1 MTTRVEDLSPE
12 AVVDVDHLSTEFKI
26 NEIEAWS
33 AVRSRCP
40 VAFNPRYGGFW
51 MATGY
56 AAVADASR
64 DDATFAH
71 RYDPSAQDGI
81 HYVGTIG
88 IPRPDG
94 YPGLG
99 VNEAEGPLHQL
110 LRRTI
115 NPYLAPRQVEKMRPF
130 VEQTAAWFLDQRI
143 GEGAMDLV
151 LDFASPIPAV
161 LTLALMGMP
170 TDGWKH
176 YSDLMHAAV
185 AYPADS
191 EEFRVAM
198 SAMPGMITDIT
209 DLVRTRRADP
219 KEDLTSALAA
229 LEFEGQPLGDQ
240 QIVNVMWN
248 VIAGGLDTSTSTT
261 GWSLHFLA
269 LHPEVRAQLVT
280 RPDMVPSAVEE
291 FLRHFAVSRTLA
303 RTVTRDVV
311 LDGHQLRRGDHLLV
325 SYVGANHDDAEFN
338 APHVIDIERTPNRH
352 FAFGSGPHR
361 CLGSHLARVLIQSML
376 TEVLTRVPDYT
387 LVDERPD
394 QYIAPLGVS
403 GLKKLP
409 VTFCP
414 GPIVGVDTPFRATE
428 TTEVGDVGR

>member
-1 MTTRVEDLSPE
+1 MTTGVDEVPPE
-12 AVVDVDHLSTEFKI
+12 AVVDVDHLSAEFKI
-26 NEIEAWS
+26 DEIQAWS

-40 VAFNPRYGGFW
+40 VAFNPRHGGFW

-64 DDATFAH
+64 DDAIFAH
-71 RYDPSAQDGI
+71 RYDPSADDGI
-81 HYVGTIG
+81 DYVGTIG

-99 VNEAEGPLHQL
+99 VNEAEGSLHQL

-115 NPYLAPRQVEKMRPF
+115 NPYLAPRQVETMRPF

-143 GEGAMDLV
+143 GEGAIDLV
-151 LDFASPIPAV
+151 LDFAGPIPAV

-170 TDGWKH
+170 TEGWKH
-176 YSDLMHAAV
+176 YSDLMHASV

-191 EEFRVAM
+191 EAFRVAM
-198 SAMPGMITDIT
+198 SAMPTLVEDII
-209 DLVRTRRADP
+209 DLVRARRADP
-219 KEDLTSALAA
+219 QDDLTSALAA
-229 LEFEGQPLGDQ
+229 LEFEGEPLGDD

-261 GWSLHFLA
+261 GWSLHFLG
-269 LHPEVRAQLVT
+269 LHPEIRARLAK
-280 RPDMVPSAVEE
+280 RLDLVPSAVEE

-311 LDGHQLRRGDHLLV
+311 LAGQQLRRGDHLLV
-325 SYVGANHDDAEFN
+325 SYVGANHDEAEFDD
-338 APHVIDIERTPNRH
+338 PDVIDIERTPNRH

-361 CLGSHLARVLIQSML
+361 CLGAHLARVLIQSML
-376 TEVLTRVPDYT
+376 TEVLNRIPDYT
-387 LVDERPD
+387 LVDERAD
-394 QYIAPLGVS
+394 QYIAPVGVS
-403 GLKKLP
+403 GLKQLP
-409 VTFCP
+409 VTFTP
-414 GPIVGVDTPFRATE
+414 GSAVGIDNPFQATDG
-428 TTEVGDVGR
+428 TEVFDGRG